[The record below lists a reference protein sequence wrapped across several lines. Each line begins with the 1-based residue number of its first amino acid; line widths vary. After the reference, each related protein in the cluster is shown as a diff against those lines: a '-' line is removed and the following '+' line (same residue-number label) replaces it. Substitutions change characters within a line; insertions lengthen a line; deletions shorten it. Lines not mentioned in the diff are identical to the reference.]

1 MKLQILGGLGSLVN
15 AFLHPCSAKI
25 PSQLISLDLRMP
37 GTPCCRHADLAFNRG
52 RTSSQFG
59 RLCVVPSD
67 SSVAHPG
74 APSATRRLQ
83 AQIQETLAKKQGSTL
98 LALAVK
104 DLETLE
110 IGIDS
115 REPGDRG
122 PMAKKKISRVLVEN
136 VSPRAGQTCNSR

>member
-1 MKLQILGGLGSLVN
+1 
-15 AFLHPCSAKI
+15 
-25 PSQLISLDLRMP
+25 MP